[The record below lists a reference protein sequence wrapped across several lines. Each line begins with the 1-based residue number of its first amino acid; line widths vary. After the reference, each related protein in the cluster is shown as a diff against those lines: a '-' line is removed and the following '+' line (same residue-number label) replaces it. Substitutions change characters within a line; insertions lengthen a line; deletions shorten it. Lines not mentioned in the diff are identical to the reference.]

1 MPYEEDTCIHTCG
14 AYVYIHSHIHH
25 TFTHTCMQ
33 SYIYTYIHTH
43 LHTIIH
49 TYKHAHTHTHIHTYI
64 HTYTRHILARARAL
78 SLSLSPHLTNE
89 ICWQGESGLFT
100 VGAPATAKNI
110 ISVGAHLNARQSVPD
125 VARGEKVFLGLKS
138 SEEQEQAVQ
147 ALAAW
152 ASNFGRKQAIS
163 DTLVLASP
171 LRACTSVAESL
182 VRGKVALVQ
191 VPPLFFVS
199 GRVLKGQGCSCAGA
213 SADLS
218 LMLYVI

>member
-14 AYVYIHSHIHH
+14 AYVYIHSHIHTYIH
-25 TFTHTCMQ
+25 AHMHAIIHTHIHSHTPAYNHTYIQTFTHT
-33 SYIYTYIHTH
+33 TH
-43 LHTIIH
+43 S
-49 TYKHAHTHTHIHTYI
+49 
-64 HTYTRHILARARAL
+64 RSRARAL
-78 SLSLSPHLTNE
+78 SLSLSPHLTNK

-163 DTLVLASP
+163 GTLVLASP
-171 LRACTSVAESL
+171 LEACTSVAESL
-182 VRGKVALVQ
+182 VMGKVALVQVLFFFCLGAGSSRGKVALVQ
-191 VPPLFFVS
+191 VPL
-199 GRVLKGQGCSCAGA
+199 LIC
-213 SADLS
+213 L
-218 LMLYVI
+218 